1 MNKAITKLLIL
12 AVIIFAVI
20 SLDLKIN
27 IFPWGNDA
35 DEVIAV
41 TGQNNFL
48 QLEQELAEQFAARAE
63 RFNVSFTGDKEEL
76 TGGMTDTIRAALRH
90 DDYSAYILESYVYT
104 IRSLGN
110 RSTISIE
117 ARYRETPEQ
126 TAVVDRVVDEA
137 LAAIL
142 NDQMND
148 HEKVK
153 AIHDWVVTHVE
164 YDQSLKHYTAYEAVT
179 LGKAVC
185 QGYSLL
191 GYKMLDKAGINVLIA
206 EGSVDTGEHAWNMVE
221 LDGNWYHLDLT
232 WDGPVIAGTGGSG
245 TSAPVAS
252 QEDARIHYQYYLKT
266 DEQLRE
272 DHQWTREY
280 PAANTVYADVL
291 SKLAQE
297 GSESERSRY
306 GKLKLE
312 LGLHWLE
319 QENTVTSAEQLR
331 AIVHSAL
338 DTRTA
343 SLEFRYEDGERFPE
357 ALKAAFEQVNIAAGY
372 RASYEPYG
380 KDGSLLV
387 RIKLEY

>member
-12 AVIIFAVI
+12 AVIIFAVV

-27 IFPWGNDA
+27 IFPWGDKP

-41 TGQNNFL
+41 NGQNNLL

-63 RFNVSFTGDKEEL
+63 RFTVSFTGNKEEL
-76 TGGMTDTIRAALRH
+76 TKQMTDTIRSALRH

-126 TAVVDRVVDEA
+126 TAVVDRAVDEA
-137 LAAIL
+137 LAAIIK
-142 NDQMND
+142 QGMND
-148 HEKVK
+148 HEKIK
-153 AIHDWVVTHVE
+153 AIHDWVVAHVE
-164 YDQSLKHYTAYEAVT
+164 YDQSLKHYTAYEAIT

-232 WDGPVIAGTGGSG
+232 WDDPVMAASTGNG

-252 QEDARIHYQYYLKT
+252 QEEGRIHYNYYLKT
-266 DEQLRE
+266 DAELRQ

-280 PAANTVYADVL
+280 PAAGTVYADVL
-291 SKLAQE
+291 AKLAQQ
-297 GSESERSRY
+297 GSDAERSRY
-306 GKLKLE
+306 SKLKLE

-319 QENTVTSAEQLR
+319 AANTIATAEQLR
-331 AIVHSAL
+331 TIVQSAL
-338 DTRTA
+338 DTRAA
-343 SLEFRYEDGERFPE
+343 SLEFRYTDGERFPE
-357 ALKAAFEQVNIAAGY
+357 ALKAAFQKVSIAAGY